1 MHLPLL
7 RRLALVLVSASLLA
21 ACADTPD
28 TRSALRKD
36 SDYQTG
42 SHLPRRDRGNVQTYQ
57 GDALQDLT
65 RTPSPTRPPG
75 S

>member
-1 MHLPLL
+1 MLL
-7 RRLALVLVSASLLA
+7 RCFVLAGCATLLA